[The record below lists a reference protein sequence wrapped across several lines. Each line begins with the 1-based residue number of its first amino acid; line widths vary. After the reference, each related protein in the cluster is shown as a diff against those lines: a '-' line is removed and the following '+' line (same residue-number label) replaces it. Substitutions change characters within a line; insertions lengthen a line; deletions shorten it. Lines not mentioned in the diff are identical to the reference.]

1 MKPFTLALLLLAAGS
16 AHAQPPGT
24 DIYLL
29 RMRDGLLAQLAAP
42 LNATAQA
49 GYDNQ
54 PGFLTDSSGF
64 RFTRI
69 DASGQADIWDHDLE
83 SGVSRNLTRTT
94 TSEYSATPIPGEDR
108 FSVVQVEADSTQ
120 RLWSFALDGSDPRLV
135 LEEPSGVGYHA
146 WGGDG
151 ELVLFILGTPHELH
165 RARGGTDGSELIVK
179 DIGRCLQAIP
189 GEDAWSF
196 PLADADAGWV
206 FTRLD
211 RRTGALSPIAPA
223 PSPAVQDYCWTPEGE
238 LWSSDGTA
246 LLAWREGEWQ
256 TVRNLAADGIRGIT
270 RMAVSPNGSWL
281 AFVADDPEGNR

>member
-1 MKPFTLALLLLAAGS
+1 VKRRVVAFLLLVAGS

-29 RMRDGLLAQLAAP
+29 PVRDGLLARLTPP
-42 LNATAQA
+42 LNATARV

-54 PGFLTDSSGF
+54 PGFLADSSGF

-69 DASGQADIWDHDLE
+69 DSSGQADIWVHDLE
-83 SGVSRNLTRTT
+83 SGRSRNLTRSLA
-94 TSEYSATPIPGEDR
+94 SEYSATPIPGEER

-120 RLWSFALDGSDPRLV
+120 RLWSFAPDGSDPRLV

-151 ELVLFILGTPHELH
+151 ELVLFLLGTPHELH
-165 RARGGTDGSELIVK
+165 RARAGTDGSRLVAK

-196 PLADADAGWV
+196 PLADADAGWIL
-206 FTRLD
+206 TRLD
-211 RRTGALSPIAPA
+211 RSTGALSSIAPA
-223 PSPAVQDYCWTPEGE
+223 PSPGVQDYCWTPQGE

-246 LLAWREGEWQ
+246 LLVWREGEWE
-256 TVRNLAADGIRGIT
+256 TLRNLEGDGIRGIT
-270 RMAVSPNGSWL
+270 RMAVSPDGSWL